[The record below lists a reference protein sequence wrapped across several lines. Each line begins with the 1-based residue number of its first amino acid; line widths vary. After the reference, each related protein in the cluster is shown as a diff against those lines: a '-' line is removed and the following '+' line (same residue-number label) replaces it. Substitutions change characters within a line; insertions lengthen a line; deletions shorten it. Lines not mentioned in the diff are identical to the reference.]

1 MIDRNLVLKVDV
13 HKFILILSHAVHKC
27 ERITLE
33 RQLVV
38 NRVQA
43 NCGKSGEPLMATV
56 SASCLIFQLGIC
68 FGMTGASLSP

>member
-1 MIDRNLVLKVDV
+1 MFTSYFDKHIFPDTA
-13 HKFILILSHAVHKC
+13 HK
-27 ERITLE
+27 RIPLQ

-38 NRVQA
+38 NREQA
-43 NCGKSGEPLMATV
+43 NCGKSGEALMATV